1 MLQYTSITLTQ
12 VIIKGDDLIFPFRDE
27 ICRQEF
33 QYAKKTVKKPV
44 IPVVVGSSF
53 DWMMTVVGL
62 LIAGEIYIHFS
73 NKDVQETKMTEL
85 LKAIKKSVPQVR
97 VPGSMGSTQGRFD
110 KNILRNS
117 LRAVFDALQH
127 EQRCSPMQMFFSLVA
142 QFCFPRL
149 RDVSKREKG
158 DAVRD
163 ESTNKAS
170 RSRAWNKKN

>member
-1 MLQYTSITLTQ
+1 MIL
-12 VIIKGDDLIFPFRDE
+12 KGVDLIFPLRDE

-73 NKDVQETKMTEL
+73 NKDVQEIKMTEL

-97 VPGSMGSTQGRFD
+97 VPGSLGSTQGGFD
-110 KNILRNS
+110 KITYLEI
-117 LRAVFDALQH
+117 AC
-127 EQRCSPMQMFFSLVA
+127 EQFLMHCS
-142 QFCFPRL
+142 
-149 RDVSKREKG
+149 VSKGGLLRRRSFRSSRNFVPQ
-158 DAVRD
+158 DCV
-163 ESTNKAS
+163 AS
-170 RSRAWNKKN
+170 PKTICLGG